1 MAFNNDPSDMQ
12 STVPLIS
19 LQSIYITPLILGTFE
34 TMLSFQAGARGGE
47 EPQEKISLTNPRILS
62 VGTANPP
69 ERFTQQEAFQ
79 LAGYHSQRI
88 LEIFLNS
95 DIDHRHFYVDRQNPN
110 RYETPDELNQ
120 RYLRGALETGCHA
133 VHRCLE
139 GAGLPPGGV
148 DLFLV
153 CTCTGY
159 LCPDL
164 GSRLIGHMQFR
175 PDVQRAP
182 LLGLGCAGAVP
193 TLQRA
198 WDYAQAHPGRR
209 ALLLTVEIC
218 SASYYLDNTLETVI
232 GNAICADGAAAVLI
246 STQAHNGSRF
256 PEILDFETFLN
267 PDYLDKVG
275 FEQRDGKLRII
286 LGAEI
291 RDIAAPMIERA
302 LSPLLER
309 NGLSRGDIRFWVAH
323 PGGRK
328 VIDNVQKHLGLSDE
342 QLRFSKTVLRNYGN
356 MSSATVLFVLDEVVR
371 TGEPQPG
378 DLGVMLALGPG
389 MAAEAALVRW

>member
-1 MAFNNDPSDMQ
+1 MVRSM
-12 STVPLIS
+12 
-19 LQSIYITPLILGTFE
+19 
-34 TMLSFQAGARGGE
+34 
-47 EPQEKISLTNPRILS
+47 NPRILS

-69 ERFTQQEAFQ
+69 ERFTQEETFRM
-79 LAGYHSQRI
+79 AGYHSQRI

-95 DIDHRHFYVDRQNPN
+95 DIDYRHFYVDRKNPN
-110 RYETPDELNQ
+110 RLETPDQLNQ
-120 RYLRGALETGCHA
+120 RYLRGAMETGCRA

-139 GAGLPPGGV
+139 GAGLTPRDV

-164 GSRLIGHMQFR
+164 GSRLIGHMRFR

-198 WDYAQAHPGRR
+198 WDYAQAHPGRK
-209 ALLLTVEIC
+209 ALMLTVEIC
-218 SASYYLDNTLETVI
+218 SASYYLDNTLETVV
-232 GNAICADGAAAVLI
+232 GNAICADGAAAVLL
-246 STQAHNGSRF
+246 STQAENGSGF
-256 PEILDFETFLN
+256 PEVLDFESFLN

-275 FEQRDGKLRII
+275 FEQREGKLRII
-286 LGAEI
+286 LAAEI
-291 RDIAAPMIERA
+291 RDIAAPMIEKA
-302 LSPLLER
+302 LGPLLER
-309 NGLSRGDIRFWVAH
+309 NGLTRGDIRFWVAH

-328 VIDNVQKHLGLSDE
+328 VVDNVQKHFGLSDE

-371 TGEPQPG
+371 SGGARPG
-378 DLGVMLALGPG
+378 DYGVMLALGPG